1 MKKSIKKSLLITLIL
16 VNYNIYAQSIM
27 TALNFGK
34 KNDFHSDKLVT
45 ETTTQTTFYNSKNI
59 EKKKDITTYNY
70 QNKVTVENRYD
81 ENDNLKQRL
90 TRIYDNTGVRSLARK
105 LENWHPILGY
115 FFEIA
120 YHSYDSNE
128 ILNTIIEK
136 NQNGNNIRQTDI
148 INNEQGY
155 PIELTIFVENQIQ
168 GKETAEYNNEKN
180 EVTIYY
186 FNKKSELINS
196 ETVKI
201 DSANIQSGDIVNKFG
216 DITKSAKYEMEIEYD
231 KYGNWI
237 RKIYS
242 TITNGLLTKKSE
254 STRKIKYRK

>member
-1 MKKSIKKSLLITLIL
+1 MKKNLKRLLLITLVL

-45 ETTTQTTFYNSKNI
+45 ETTTKTTFYNLKNI
-59 EKKKDITTYNY
+59 EKKKDVTTYNY
-70 QNKVTVENRYD
+70 QNNLTVENRYD
-81 ENDNLKQRL
+81 ENDILKQRL
-90 TRIYDNTGVRSLARK
+90 TRIYDSTGVRSLARK
-105 LENWHPILGY
+105 LENWHPLLGH
-115 FFEIA
+115 FFNID
-120 YHSYDSNE
+120 YHFYDSNG

-136 NQNGNNIRQTDI
+136 NKNGIIIRQTDI
-148 INNEQGY
+148 INNENGY
-155 PIELTIFVENQIQ
+155 PIELTVFVEKQIQ
-168 GKETAEYNNEKN
+168 GKETAEYNYEKN
-180 EVTIYY
+180 EVTIHY

-216 DITKSAKYEMEIEYD
+216 DVTKSAKYEMEIEYD

-237 RKIYS
+237 RKKYS
-242 TITNGLLTKKSE
+242 TVTNGSLVKKSE